1 MFSVHVREGKERESE
16 ELERQIQMDAIFD
29 LWENISVFYLPA
41 KNQITTEQT
50 PSTQITSQSNLQSGK
65 GTEQK
70 NERKTDIQKEK
81 EREQEGQ
88 ERMMEGNGEIGKEK
102 FKRKKWLDVM
112 L

>member
-50 PSTQITSQSNLQSGK
+50 PSTQITSQSNPNLARAPNK
-65 GTEQK
+65 RTR
-70 NERKTDIQKEK
+70 ERQTYRKK

-102 FKRKKWLDVM
+102 FKRKK
-112 L
+112 

>member
-50 PSTQITSQSNLQSGK
+50 PSTQITSQSNPNLARAPNK
-65 GTEQK
+65 RTR
-70 NERKTDIQKEK
+70 ERQTY
-81 EREQEGQ
+81 R
-88 ERMMEGNGEIGKEK
+88 
-102 FKRKKWLDVM
+102 KRKSESKKAKREWWREM
-112 L
+112 ER